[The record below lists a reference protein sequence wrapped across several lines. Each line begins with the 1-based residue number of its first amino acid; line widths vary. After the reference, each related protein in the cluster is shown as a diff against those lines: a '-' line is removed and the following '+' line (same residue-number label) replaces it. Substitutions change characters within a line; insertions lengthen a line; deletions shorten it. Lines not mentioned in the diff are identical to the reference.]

1 MRTPTFFE
9 GVIVAI
15 AASVAGAAL
24 FTALGLVFP
33 AALVVQLL
41 VAGIGLGYVVYL
53 LSRSRERVGRIA
65 MLALWAVAATATW
78 FVAPSLTLYVLAH
91 LGLVWVVR
99 SLYFYAS
106 ALPALVDLGLNGLA
120 FASAVWA
127 ATATHSIFLSIWC
140 FFLVQALFVFIP
152 RRLRRSGRAGRPERG
167 DDDRFQH
174 AYRVAE
180 SALQKLSSVN

>member
-1 MRTPTFFE
+1 MKQPTFIE
-9 GVIVAI
+9 GVAVALVMGI
-15 AASVAGAAL
+15 TGGILHAAL
-24 FTALGLVFP
+24 FT
-33 AALVVQLL
+33 LL
-41 VAGIGLGYVVYL
+41 PGDAVLRLLIAGMGLGYILYL

-180 SALQKLSSVN
+180 SAVQKLSSVN